1 MFESNGRRREDI
13 GRTGRGGRG
22 SGSGQVG
29 PSRELGLL
37 LPSDRL
43 RLQPQLQRVTDI
55 ERIRQLGSPASDPA
69 ISSREELSVSRHS
82 NSFVDTRLSSPLLF
96 RLSSSWLLHY
106 SSNITNKNSHTLL
119 NICETENK
127 FLTYNF
133 GLSFLSKSVRR

>member
-1 MFESNGRRREDI
+1 MSKEGSLQESRAVFESNGRRREDI

-37 LPSDRL
+37 LPSDWLRL

-69 ISSREELSVSRHS
+69 ISSREELSIC
-82 NSFVDTRLSSPLLF
+82 F
-96 RLSSSWLLHY
+96 R
-106 SSNITNKNSHTLL
+106 T
-119 NICETENK
+119 
-127 FLTYNF
+127 F
-133 GLSFLSKSVRR
+133 

>member
-1 MFESNGRRREDI
+1 MSKEGSLQESRAVFESNGRRREDI

-37 LPSDRL
+37 LPSDWL
-43 RLQPQLQRVTDI
+43 RLQPQLQRVTDM

-82 NSFVDTRLSSPLLF
+82 NSFVDSRLSSPLLF

-106 SSNITNKNSHTLL
+106 SSTALL
-119 NICETENK
+119 YSIFVKLKIN
-127 FLTYNF
+127 
-133 GLSFLSKSVRR
+133 V

>member
-1 MFESNGRRREDI
+1 MSKEGSLQESRAVFESNGRRREDI

-37 LPSDRL
+37 LPSDWL

-69 ISSREELSVSRHS
+69 ISSREELCVSRHS
-82 NSFVDTRLSSPLLF
+82 NSFVDSTLQSTPLQTIVFVATSLF
-96 RLSSSWLLHY
+96 IDSLA
-106 SSNITNKNSHTLL
+106 LL
-119 NICETENK
+119 NICETEIN
-127 FLTYNF
+127 L
-133 GLSFLSKSVRR
+133 

>member
-1 MFESNGRRREDI
+1 MSKEGSLQESRAVFESNGRRREDI

-37 LPSDRL
+37 LPSDWL

-82 NSFVDTRLSSPLLF
+82 NSFVDSTLQSTLF
-96 RLSSSWLLHY
+96 RLSSSWILHY
-106 SSNITNKNSHTLL
+106 SSTALL
-119 NICETENK
+119 YSI
-127 FLTYNF
+127 FLKLKIN
-133 GLSFLSKSVRR
+133 L